1 MKKRGGDQ
9 AWKSYG
15 VVTEDGYIL
24 RMFRIIGAYGKK
36 KRAKKFKQEK
46 GPLLLIHGF
55 TSDSITWISQSDK
68 EALALGSQLFEDG
81 YDVWFANMRGSR
93 RSRTH
98 ISEDPDSQDDD
109 YWEYD
114 LTDMANYDVKA
125 MIDRIRT
132 EDDSD
137 C

>member
-1 MKKRGGDQ
+1 M
-9 AWKSYG
+9 
-15 VVTEDGYIL
+15 VTEDNYVL
-24 RMFRIIGAYGKK
+24 RMFRILGHLNKR

-55 TSDSITWISQSDK
+55 STDSITWMSQSDTD
-68 EALALGSQLFEDG
+68 ALTLASQLFEDG

-98 ISEDPDSQDDD
+98 ISEDPDSCDDD

-125 MIDRIRT
+125 MIDRIRNA
-132 EDDSD
+132 ESGLGESD